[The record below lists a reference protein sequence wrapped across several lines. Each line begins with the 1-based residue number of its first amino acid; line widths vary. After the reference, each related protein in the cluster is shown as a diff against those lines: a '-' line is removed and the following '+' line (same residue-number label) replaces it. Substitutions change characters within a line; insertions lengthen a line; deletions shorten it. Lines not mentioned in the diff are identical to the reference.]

1 MGTSTIMYLF
11 YRAMMAMSHFLE
23 YFGGSIG
30 IHLQVG
36 MLSGRLGG
44 NIYIYIC
51 MYIPSTSSALEKFR
65 REPGRGGEK
74 PSLTK
79 TSPLRREG
87 GPWVAVSRL
96 EE

>member
-44 NIYIYIC
+44 NIYIY
-51 MYIPSTSSALEKFR
+51 MYVYPFHLFS
-65 REPGRGGEK
+65 PGEVQKRTGAW
-74 PSLTK
+74 
-79 TSPLRREG
+79 R
-87 GPWVAVSRL
+87 
-96 EE
+96 